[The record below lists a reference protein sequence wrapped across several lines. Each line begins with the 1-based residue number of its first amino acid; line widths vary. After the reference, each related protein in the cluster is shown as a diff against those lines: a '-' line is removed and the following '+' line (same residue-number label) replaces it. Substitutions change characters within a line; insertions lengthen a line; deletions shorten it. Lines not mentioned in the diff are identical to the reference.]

1 MGLFVMRKVGIIGSF
16 ALAAIGALALA
27 GHAVPAA
34 AQRPALAMLD
44 RLEPGLWELRLREV
58 GGGVERVCLRDG
70 RRLIQLRHPAAACE
84 RIVLDDTAGEVAVQ
98 YTCRGQGY
106 GLTRIRY
113 ETPRL
118 IQLDSQGV
126 ASGLPFAF
134 AAEGRRVG
142 NCAF

>member
-1 MGLFVMRKVGIIGSF
+1 MGFDEMTKVRTIGSLGLAALGAVALT
-16 ALAAIGALALA
+16 ALAM
-27 GHAVPAA
+27 PAF
-34 AQRPALAMLD
+34 AQRPLLAMLD
-44 RLEPGLWELRLREV
+44 SLEPGLWELRIREV
-58 GGGVERVCLRDG
+58 GGGVERICLRDG
-70 RRLIQLRHPAAACE
+70 RRLIQLRHPAAACD
-84 RIVLDDTAGEVAVQ
+84 RIVVEDSAGEVAVQ

-126 ASGLPFAF
+126 ANGLPFAF

-142 NCAF
+142 NCAS

>member
-1 MGLFVMRKVGIIGSF
+1 MKTVGTISGF
-16 ALAAIGALALA
+16 ALAAVGMLAAASL
-27 GHAVPAA
+27 AVPAL
-34 AQRPALAMLD
+34 AQRVQLAMLD

-70 RRLIQLRHPAAACE
+70 RRLIQLRHPAAACD
-84 RIVLDDTAGEVAVQ
+84 RLVVDDTASEVAVQ

-126 ASGLPFAF
+126 ANGLPFAF

-142 NCAF
+142 NCAA